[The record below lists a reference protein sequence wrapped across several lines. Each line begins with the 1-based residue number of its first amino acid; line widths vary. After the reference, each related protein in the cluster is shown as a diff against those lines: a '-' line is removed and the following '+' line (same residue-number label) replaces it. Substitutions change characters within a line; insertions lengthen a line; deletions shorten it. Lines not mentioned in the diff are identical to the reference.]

1 VRRVLPRLFA
11 LGLLLSALPLLAAC
25 SGERAGADAPA
36 RGAAAAVTGGPA
48 AETAPAARL
57 ARADF
62 EVAGMDCA
70 GCVLGTRAALRR
82 LDGVERA
89 DATYDD
95 ATGRGT
101 AWAEYDPAR
110 VTPERMAEAIGAL
123 GYTATPVATDEPG

>member
-1 VRRVLPRLFA
+1 MRRVLPRLFA
-11 LGLLLSALPLLAAC
+11 LGLLLSTLPLLAAC
-25 SGERAGADAPA
+25 SGEQAGGADAPT
-36 RGAAAAVTGGPA
+36 RGAAAVTGEPA
-48 AETAPAARL
+48 AETVPAAHL

-62 EVAGMDCA
+62 KVAGMDCA

-123 GYTATPVATDEPG
+123 GYTATLVPTDGPG

>member
-1 VRRVLPRLFA
+1 MRRVLPRLFA

-25 SGERAGADAPA
+25 SGERAG
-36 RGAAAAVTGGPA
+36 
-48 AETAPAARL
+48 
-57 ARADF
+57 
-62 EVAGMDCA
+62 
-70 GCVLGTRAALRR
+70 
-82 LDGVERA
+82 A